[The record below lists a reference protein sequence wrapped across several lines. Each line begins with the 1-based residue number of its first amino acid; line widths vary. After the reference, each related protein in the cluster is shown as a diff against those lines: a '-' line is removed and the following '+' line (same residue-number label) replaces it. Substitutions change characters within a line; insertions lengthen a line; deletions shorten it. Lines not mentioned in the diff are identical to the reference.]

1 MVEKHRNFVQAYL
14 QCFDAAEA
22 ARRAQC
28 GADALARPAVRRELA
43 AQRSRGVPGREDA
56 LRRLAQIAFGRANDC
71 VRLVLED
78 DPPIGE
84 LDLTLLSEVK
94 RSEKGAIEVRLAD
107 RIRALCRPGRRT
119 TARPRRSS
127 RRWRSHDAIFGQAAP
142 RADVVAA
149 RQPGRCV

>member
-28 GADALARPAVRRELA
+28 GADALARPAV
-43 AQRSRGVPGREDA
+43 
-56 LRRLAQIAFGRANDC
+56 RRLAQIAFGRANDC

-107 RIRALCRPGRRT
+107 RIRALEELL
-119 TARPRRSS
+119 
-127 RRWRSHDAIFGQAAP
+127 QAGA
-142 RADVVAA
+142 ADDGAA
-149 RQPGRCV
+149 AAFFAAVEEP

>member
-1 MVEKHRNFVQAYL
+1 MQEKHRNFVQAYL

-94 RSEKGAIEVRLAD
+94 RNDKGTVEIKLVDRLRALEQLLDAVSDEGDLAD
-107 RIRALCRPGRRT
+107 AFFAAAGDVE
-119 TARPRRSS
+119 TA
-127 RRWRSHDAIFGQAAP
+127 
-142 RADVVAA
+142 
-149 RQPGRCV
+149 

>member
-1 MVEKHRNFVQAYL
+1 MLERHRNFVQAYL

-107 RIRALCRPGRRT
+107 RIRALEELL
-119 TARPRRSS
+119 
-127 RRWRSHDAIFGQAAP
+127 QAGA
-142 RADVVAA
+142 ADDGAA
-149 RQPGRCV
+149 AAFFAAVEEP

>member
-1 MVEKHRNFVQAYL
+1 MPVCPERKLFR
-14 QCFDAAEA
+14 AAHA
-22 ARRAQC
+22 HGGV
-28 GADALARPAVRRELA
+28 GA
-43 AQRSRGVPGREDA
+43 PGREDA

-107 RIRALCRPGRRT
+107 RIRALEELL
-119 TARPRRSS
+119 
-127 RRWRSHDAIFGQAAP
+127 
-142 RADVVAA
+142 
-149 RQPGRCV
+149 QP

>member
-1 MVEKHRNFVQAYL
+1 MGERVLFQKLEVEDEWWKSTGILCRPICSASTPPRPRG
-14 QCFDAAEA
+14 
-22 ARRAQC
+22 ARSAGQTHW
-28 GADALARPAVRRELA
+28 PAPPS

-107 RIRALCRPGRRT
+107 RIRALEELL
-119 TARPRRSS
+119 
-127 RRWRSHDAIFGQAAP
+127 QAGA
-142 RADVVAA
+142 ADDGAA
-149 RQPGRCV
+149 AAFFAAVEEP

>member
-94 RSEKGAIEVRLAD
+94 RSEKGSLYDVFRNRVMVRLAD
-107 RIRALCRPGRRT
+107 RIRALEELL
-119 TARPRRSS
+119 
-127 RRWRSHDAIFGQAAP
+127 QAGA
-142 RADVVAA
+142 ADDGAA
-149 RQPGRCV
+149 AAFFAAVEEP

>member
-1 MVEKHRNFVQAYL
+1 M
-14 QCFDAAEA
+14 
-22 ARRAQC
+22 
-28 GADALARPAVRRELA
+28 
-43 AQRSRGVPGREDA
+43 RGVPGREDA

-107 RIRALCRPGRRT
+107 RIRALEELL
-119 TARPRRSS
+119 
-127 RRWRSHDAIFGQAAP
+127 QAGA
-142 RADVVAA
+142 ADDGAA
-149 RQPGRCV
+149 AAFFAAVEEP

>member
-28 GADALARPAVRRELA
+28 GADALARPA
-43 AQRSRGVPGREDA
+43 
-56 LRRLAQIAFGRANDC
+56 

-107 RIRALCRPGRRT
+107 RIRALEELQQSLLYGF
-119 TARPRRSS
+119 TAHIPAVAVLLLGDLVYLIYEHDSS
-127 RRWRSHDAIFGQAAP
+127 LCLLHIIVG
-142 RADVVAA
+142 
-149 RQPGRCV
+149 GGEKL

>member
-28 GADALARPAVRRELA
+28 GADALARPA
-43 AQRSRGVPGREDA
+43 
-56 LRRLAQIAFGRANDC
+56 

-107 RIRALCRPGRRT
+107 RIRALEELL
-119 TARPRRSS
+119 
-127 RRWRSHDAIFGQAAP
+127 QAGA
-142 RADVVAA
+142 ADDGAA
-149 RQPGRCV
+149 AAFFAAVEEP

>member
-56 LRRLAQIAFGRANDC
+56 LRANDC

-94 RSEKGAIEVRLAD
+94 RSEKGTIEVRLAD
-107 RIRALCRPGRRT
+107 RIRALEELL
-119 TARPRRSS
+119 
-127 RRWRSHDAIFGQAAP
+127 QAGA
-142 RADVVAA
+142 ADDGAA
-149 RQPGRCV
+149 AAFFAAVEEP

>member
-43 AQRSRGVPGREDA
+43 A

-107 RIRALCRPGRRT
+107 RIRALEELL
-119 TARPRRSS
+119 
-127 RRWRSHDAIFGQAAP
+127 QAGA
-142 RADVVAA
+142 ADDGAA
-149 RQPGRCV
+149 AAFFAAVEEP

>member
-94 RSEKGAIEVRLAD
+94 RSEKGAIEV
-107 RIRALCRPGRRT
+107 PGRRT

>member
-1 MVEKHRNFVQAYL
+1 MVNLSNLRFDDRAPVYQQIAEYLKRQILLGTVQ
-14 QCFDAAEA
+14 D
-22 ARRAQC
+22 
-28 GADALARPAVRRELA
+28 GAPMPSRRELA

-107 RIRALCRPGRRT
+107 RIRALEELL
-119 TARPRRSS
+119 
-127 RRWRSHDAIFGQAAP
+127 QAGA
-142 RADVVAA
+142 ADDGAA
-149 RQPGRCV
+149 AAFFAAVEEP

>member
-84 LDLTLLSEVK
+84 LDL
-94 RSEKGAIEVRLAD
+94 VRLAD
-107 RIRALCRPGRRT
+107 RIRALEELL
-119 TARPRRSS
+119 
-127 RRWRSHDAIFGQAAP
+127 QAGA
-142 RADVVAA
+142 ADDGAA
-149 RQPGRCV
+149 AAFFAAVEEP

>member
-1 MVEKHRNFVQAYL
+1 MVEKHRNFVQAYRS
-14 QCFDAAEA
+14 ASTPPRPRG
-22 ARRAQC
+22 ARSA

-107 RIRALCRPGRRT
+107 RIRALEELL
-119 TARPRRSS
+119 
-127 RRWRSHDAIFGQAAP
+127 QAGA
-142 RADVVAA
+142 ADDGAA
-149 RQPGRCV
+149 AAFFAAVEEP

>member
-1 MVEKHRNFVQAYL
+1 MFAKLIETLKANPRTLVFTEGSDARILEATARLKKDGFLTPILVGVETEVKA
-14 QCFDAAEA
+14 AAE
-22 ARRAQC
+22 
-28 GADALARPAVRRELA
+28 
-43 AQRSRGVPGREDA
+43 PGREDA

-107 RIRALCRPGRRT
+107 RIRALEELL
-119 TARPRRSS
+119 
-127 RRWRSHDAIFGQAAP
+127 QAGA
-142 RADVVAA
+142 ADDGAA
-149 RQPGRCV
+149 AAFFAAVEEP

>member
-1 MVEKHRNFVQAYL
+1 MVEKHRNFVQAYRSVSTPPRPRG
-14 QCFDAAEA
+14 
-22 ARRAQC
+22 ARSAGQTHWPSRRPPRA
-28 GADALARPAVRRELA
+28 GRPAQPGRA
-43 AQRSRGVPGREDA
+43 GREDA

-107 RIRALCRPGRRT
+107 RIRALEELL
-119 TARPRRSS
+119 
-127 RRWRSHDAIFGQAAP
+127 QAGA
-142 RADVVAA
+142 ADDGAA
-149 RQPGRCV
+149 AAFFAAVEEP

>member
-28 GADALARPAVRRELA
+28 GADALARPRRPPRA
-43 AQRSRGVPGREDA
+43 GRPAQPGRAGREDA

-107 RIRALCRPGRRT
+107 RIRALEELL
-119 TARPRRSS
+119 
-127 RRWRSHDAIFGQAAP
+127 QAGA
-142 RADVVAA
+142 ADDGAA
-149 RQPGRCV
+149 AAFFAAVEEP